1 MLVADVSFLWSVT
14 VIVAV
19 LAGGVF
25 LVEAVAGQFVDLGR
39 QIFHSRTGCQLT
51 RVIRQGCWPV
61 RWWDRRPP
69 GASFPALDPV
79 GDLAE
84 DAERSLGMRCR

>member
-39 QIFHSRTGCQLT
+39 QSEE
-51 RVIRQGCWPV
+51 
-61 RWWDRRPP
+61 RR
-69 GASFPALDPV
+69 
-79 GDLAE
+79 
-84 DAERSLGMRCR
+84 

>member
-51 RVIRQGCWPV
+51 RVIRQGCWLSCCF
-61 RWWDRRPP
+61 RGSFRGTSCRCSAWRR
-69 GASFPALDPV
+69 G
-79 GDLAE
+79 LA
-84 DAERSLGMRCR
+84 ACLSTK